1 MVAMSGLKHL
11 AIGITGAALS
21 LLPARANLLIN
32 GSFETPSGG
41 YLYVPGDS
49 TYLTGWK
56 TQLNGVE
63 IVTATDIG
71 VGYPYPSTIQ
81 DGTQMIDLAPYTYT
95 GGGISQT
102 FATTPGMSYNVNFF
116 GSSVASFGKEGTGS
130 VLVTV
135 DSSVQLFD
143 LYTPSSDFDWK
154 PLGLSFVASGTT
166 ATLTFVSLSNPYT
179 QFAAIDN
186 VSVTAVPE
194 PLGASVV
201 AGLGLVGLA
210 GVRRLRRGTNP
221 NVS

>member
-1 MVAMSGLKHL
+1 MNKAKYL
-11 AIGITGAALS
+11 ALGFAGAAFALF
-21 LLPARANLLIN
+21 PARANLLVN
-32 GSFETPSGG
+32 GSFETPAGG
-41 YLYVPGDS
+41 YLYVPGGS
-49 TYLTGWK
+49 TYLTGWL

-71 VGYPYPSTIQ
+71 VGYDYPSTIQ
-81 DGTQMIDLAPYTYT
+81 DGTQMIDLAPYVYT

-102 FATTPGMSYNVNFF
+102 FATTPGTSYNVNFF
-116 GSSVASFGKEGTGS
+116 GSSVSSFGKNGTGS
-130 VLVTV
+130 ILVTV
-135 DSSVQLFD
+135 GSSVQLFD
-143 LYTPSSDFDWK
+143 LNTPSSDFDWK

-194 PLGASVV
+194 PLGVSAL

-210 GVRRLRRGTNP
+210 GARRLRSRARRNAAR
-221 NVS
+221 